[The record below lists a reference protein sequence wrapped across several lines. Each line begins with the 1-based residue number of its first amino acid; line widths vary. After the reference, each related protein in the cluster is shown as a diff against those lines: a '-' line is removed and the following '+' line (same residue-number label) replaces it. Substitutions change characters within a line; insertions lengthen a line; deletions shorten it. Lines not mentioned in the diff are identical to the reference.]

1 MSVLFLEF
9 VIMNASTLRGLTSA
23 PVWMVTFMNHHE
35 LVVQKVNFL
44 SLIFRLLLVK
54 MQSHPLCHNTLSISA
69 T

>member
-35 LVVQKVNFL
+35 PVVLKVSFL
-44 SLIFRLLLVK
+44 YLIFRHLLVK
-54 MQSHPLCHNTLSISA
+54 MQTHPLCHTLSISA

>member
-35 LVVQKVNFL
+35 PVVQKVNFL
-44 SLIFRLLLVK
+44 SNF
-54 MQSHPLCHNTLSISA
+54 
-69 T
+69 